1 MNQKNSFGLNLCFK
15 DEDNPIILFIEWF
28 EKAKVSE
35 INDPNAF
42 ALGTIDN
49 NNYPTTRIVLLKDF
63 NDSGFVFYT
72 NLNRDIS
79 KSIK

>member
-1 MNQKNSFGLNLCFK
+1 MSKSPSLSISCIFN
-15 DEDNPIILFIEWF
+15 ED

-63 NDSGFVFYT
+63 YMSLILVG
-72 NLNRDIS
+72 S
-79 KSIK
+79 KIQ